1 MQEGV
6 FCSEY
11 DTRQVYLPYST
22 AKYQQGGMLLK
33 YGFRMA
39 TAAVTLVMLIA
50 SIWFWAIPLPTS
62 MVWR

>member
-1 MQEGV
+1 
-6 FCSEY
+6 
-11 DTRQVYLPYST
+11 
-22 AKYQQGGMLLK
+22 MLLK